1 MSDQLLSIGE
11 VADSAGLA
19 VSALRYY
26 DEIGLIETTTRVGGK
41 RRFDPHTI
49 GRVNFVRRSQ
59 QAGFSLDEVRMILDD
74 TAGGWREV
82 VDSKLSELQQ
92 QRDRV
97 DAMISL
103 LNEIRDCGCQVVAN
117 CTRFDCT

>member
-41 RRFDPHTI
+41 RRFDPDTI